1 MQKILWLCLT
11 ILLLVLCGEIVYL
24 FVFTKQIQK
33 ISPIRNVLKQEQQEN
48 TTTDRVSWKAD
59 KVGMVNGKEYGN
71 VYILLGKVTKFIN
84 EKQFEAV
91 DIDGKKYYFSIT
103 PSTKFSSI
111 QLRADE
117 GAYTYEEG
125 KVFIPEKNQV
135 YLLQWLKNDNG
146 ENNTIIKLW
155 QISKRH
161 NT

>member
-91 DIDGKKYYFSIT
+91 DIY
-103 PSTKFSSI
+103 
-111 QLRADE
+111 
-117 GAYTYEEG
+117 
-125 KVFIPEKNQV
+125 N
-135 YLLQWLKNDNG
+135 
-146 ENNTIIKLW
+146 
-155 QISKRH
+155 
-161 NT
+161 